1 MTALCTSTHMQYTCH
16 THTFFRCQIF
26 QFNFQYFRVTRDDWA
41 GLSPALHQPIRGLQK
56 DWSRDLSQPIR
67 SLYEAVL
74 TNQSED
80 DSGADLALDGDLHL
94 APESVL
100 GLQR

>member
-16 THTFFRCQIF
+16 THTFLRCQNF
-26 QFNFQYFRVTRDDWA
+26 HFNFQYFRVTRDDWA
-41 GLSPALHQPIRGLQK
+41 GLSPLPSANQRTAA
-56 DWSRDLSQPIR
+56 WSRDLSQPIR
-67 SLYEAVL
+67 SLYEVVL

-80 DSGADLALDGDLHL
+80 DGGADLALDGDLHL

-100 GLQR
+100 RLQR